1 MNTLYTYLL
10 SIFYRTSLIVVDV
23 QNGFCTGGGLPV
35 PDGDAVVPVINQLRA
50 YLSVFH
56 KAITVLTQ
64 DFHPPTHWSFHINN
78 PGSTLF
84 QMWELANGVMQM
96 MWPVHCVQGTKDADF
111 HPALYVK
118 ETDRKFK
125 KGKHEKTD
133 SYSGFGDATM
143 KLEDTGL
150 LDYLLSMWVYRV
162 IVVGLATDY
171 CVKATIMHVQEFGFQ
186 SYLVLSACRGVA
198 PESTAAAIEEMRTSH
213 LDADGKPKIV
223 KRTGR
228 PMIPIIIVAD
238 LNELKRVLV

>member
-10 SIFYRTSLIVVDV
+10 SLIYRTALITVDV
-23 QNGFCTGGGLPV
+23 QNGFCNGGGLPV
-35 PDGDAVVPVINQLRA
+35 PDGDAVVPVINQLRS
-50 YLSVFH
+50 YLSIFH

-64 DFHPPTHWSFHINN
+64 DWHPLDHCSFQVNN
-78 PGSTLF
+78 PDSILF
-84 QMWELANGVMQM
+84 KLWKLANGVMQM
-96 MWPVHCVQGTKDADF
+96 MWPVHCVQHTKDSEF

-118 ETDRKFK
+118 ETDPKFK
-125 KGKHEKTD
+125 KGKFGTD

-150 LDYLLSMWVYRV
+150 LAYLLSKWVYRV
-162 IVVGLATDY
+162 VVVGLATDY
-171 CVKATIMHVQEFGFQ
+171 CVKATIMHAQEFGFQ
-186 SYLVLSACRGVA
+186 SYLVLSGCRGVT
-198 PESTAAAIEEMRTSH
+198 EDTTRSAIEEMRTSH

-238 LNELKRVLV
+238 LDELKRVLA